1 MFFCVCLWLTVRS
14 LNKTP
19 AGALSRPHPAGLRCF
34 PLAGSIPMRLTAPLW
49 FLVGTLRSIVLPRD
63 TDYGKLML
71 PINMNALDF
80 AEYAVGVQEGEE
92 AT

>member
-1 MFFCVCLWLTVRS
+1 
-14 LNKTP
+14 
-19 AGALSRPHPAGLRCF
+19 
-34 PLAGSIPMRLTAPLW
+34 MRLTAPLW

-71 PINMNALDF
+71 PINRNALGF